1 MNKIRVIQIGAG
13 RFGQSWLKVL
23 SEYDQVELTAV
34 VDVVP
39 DNLTAAKSITQLPD
53 SRLFHSLDAA
63 FQAVEADMA
72 LIVTPP
78 STHKSISIQALQA
91 GLHVMLEKPVTH
103 TFDEAAELYEQSK
116 LYNRKIMISQN
127 YRWRPCVHTLKKL
140 LQKQVIGRVGYIEY
154 DFRKAHQV
162 GGWRNEMDEILL
174 EDMSLH
180 HFDLMRFILDKE
192 PIDVYAQS
200 FRPYW
205 SWFNG
210 NPSASVM
217 IRFEED
223 IRINYFGSWVNRGRE
238 TTWNGD
244 IRVYGEHGSIE
255 MTGDQLYI
263 WMQGQE
269 TEPSAVELPEAAHSD
284 RMSSLNH
291 FVESIRVHQEP
302 ITCLADNLK
311 SFALTCAAIQSTQ
324 EGSIVTINDFISK
337 YTGSF
342 TSK

>member
-1 MNKIRVIQIGAG
+1 MNKIRVIQVGAG

-23 SEYDQVELTAV
+23 SEYEQVELAAV

-39 DNLTAAKSITQLPD
+39 DNLAAASAITQLPD
-53 SRLFHSLDAA
+53 SRLFGSLDEAA
-63 FQAVEADMA
+63 QAVEADMA

-78 STHKSISIQALQA
+78 ATHKSIALQALQA
-91 GLHVMLEKPVTH
+91 GLHVVLEKPLTH

-116 LYNRKIMISQN
+116 RYDRKIMISQN
-127 YRWRPCVHTLKKL
+127 YRWRPCIQTLKKL
-140 LQKQVIGRVGYIEY
+140 LQEQIIGRVGYIEY

-180 HFDLMRFILDKE
+180 HFDIMRFILDKE
-192 PIDVYAQS
+192 PVDVYAQS

-210 NPSASVM
+210 NPSASVV
-217 IRFEED
+217 IRFED
-223 IRINYFGSWVNRGRE
+223 NIRVNYFGSWVNRGRE

-244 IRVYGEHGSIE
+244 IRVYGEHGAIE
-255 MTGDQLYI
+255 MTDDQLFI
-263 WMQGQE
+263 WKQDKEG
-269 TEPSAVELPEAAHSD
+269 EPSAVELPEAAYGD
-284 RMSSLNH
+284 RMSSLND
-291 FVESIRVHQEP
+291 FVEAIRNHREP
-302 ITCLADNLK
+302 VTSLADNIK

-324 EGSIVTINDFISK
+324 EGRSVTINDFISK
-337 YTGSF
+337 YTR
-342 TSK
+342 